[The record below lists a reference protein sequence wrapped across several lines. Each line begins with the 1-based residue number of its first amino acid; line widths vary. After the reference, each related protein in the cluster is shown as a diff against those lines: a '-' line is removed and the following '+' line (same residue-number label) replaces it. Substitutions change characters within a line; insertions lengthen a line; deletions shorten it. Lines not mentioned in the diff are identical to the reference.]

1 MSLKSFFHVLNRAN
15 LIGGVHEMLS
25 EIILTV
31 AGEVYGGE
39 NKGNPS
45 ESDK

>member
-1 MSLKSFFHVLNRAN
+1 
-15 LIGGVHEMLS
+15 MLS

-31 AGEVYGGE
+31 AGAGAGGVYGGK